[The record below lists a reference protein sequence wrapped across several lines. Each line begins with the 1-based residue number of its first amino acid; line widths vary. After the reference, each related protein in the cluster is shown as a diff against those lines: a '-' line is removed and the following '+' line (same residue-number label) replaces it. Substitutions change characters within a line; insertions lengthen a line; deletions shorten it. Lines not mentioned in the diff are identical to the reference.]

1 MATWRLGNCSQQN
14 SFQCQT
20 TDIFKINF
28 KTSRCIPFSLSL
40 SLVLYIFIS
49 SQATM
54 TKKPTTSKRRVMF
67 LAKQEATEEM
77 DTDAPTLDVNA
88 SSLFEE
94 LCTAAKEGDQEK
106 VESLIKN
113 FGAPINVV
121 DDWQCSPLYWACKL
135 CVCFFLGAPY
145 ENKRINIF

>member
-1 MATWRLGNCSQQN
+1 MPNNRYIQN
-14 SFQCQT
+14 QFQNQLLY
-20 TDIFKINF
+20 
-28 KTSRCIPFSLSL
+28 SLLSLFSLSRFI
-40 SLVLYIFIS
+40 YIFIS
-49 SQATM
+49 RQATM

-67 LAKQEATEEM
+67 LAKQEATDEM
-77 DTDAPTLDVNA
+77 DADAPTLDVNA

-135 CVCFFLGAPY
+135 CIFFSGGSI
-145 ENKRINIF
+145 EI

>member
-1 MATWRLGNCSQQN
+1 
-14 SFQCQT
+14 
-20 TDIFKINF
+20 
-28 KTSRCIPFSLSL
+28 
-40 SLVLYIFIS
+40 
-49 SQATM
+49 
-54 TKKPTTSKRRVMF
+54 MF

-121 DDWQCSPLYWACKL
+121 DDWQCSPLYWACKFY
-135 CVCFFLGAPY
+135 CFPGAP
-145 ENKRINIF
+145 